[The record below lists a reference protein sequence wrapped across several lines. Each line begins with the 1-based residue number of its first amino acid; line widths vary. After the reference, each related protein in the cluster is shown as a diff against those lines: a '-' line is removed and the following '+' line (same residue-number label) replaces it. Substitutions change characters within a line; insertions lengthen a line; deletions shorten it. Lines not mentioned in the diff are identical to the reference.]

1 MSDEE
6 IDDLV
11 AKLRAM
17 LNRNGFGYAAE
28 EAEDGL
34 YATVGHRARALALIN
49 AAEGVTVDLAD
60 MELRVLDHL
69 EAEELVFGPDDEDQS
84 VDPVRAQDVGDGV
97 DAGPGG
103 ADRLRGPQRR
113 AFVTE
118 LAASRGV
125 FRDLRRRLDGED

>member
-6 IDDLV
+6 IDDLI
-11 AKLRAM
+11 AKLQAM

-34 YATVGHRARALALIN
+34 YATVGRRARALALID

-60 MELRVLDHL
+60 MELRVLDRL
-69 EAEELVFGPDDEDQS
+69 EAEELVFAPDLDDEFGES
-84 VDPVRAQDVGDGV
+84 VRAQGAGDVGDLES
-97 DAGPGG
+97 GG